1 MKKTNQNNLLLKI
14 KKISLDPIL
23 ATAWFLAI
31 LSIFFVNP
39 KKMSLQDIDF
49 RTLGILW
56 GLMVIIQGLKK
67 NSLFDMI
74 AERLLKKVT
83 YGWQLCL
90 TLILLPF
97 FSAMLI
103 TNDVALIVFVP
114 FSIMVLEK
122 CQRKDLLI
130 PVIVLQ
136 TIGANLGS
144 MLTPIGNPQNLYLY
158 GIAGLSLTAFFKI
171 TLPFTLASFVMLCL
185 SILWIPNSKQK
196 MKISRESK
204 PKVAVNGGQILIF
217 GFLFLTAILVVI
229 RVLDDKTFLIIVLVS
244 VLIIDKKLLLK
255 GDYALLMTFTG
266 FFIFVGNIGR
276 MEDVSTLI
284 EKMLY
289 HREVFTALGI
299 SQIISNVPTALLLS
313 KFTNQ
318 YCDLIIGVN
327 LGGLGTLIASM
338 ASIISYKA
346 YTNIENANR
355 KKYLLTFTLL
365 NIIFLLGQLGILYLS
380 SYLFFPIPFTSA

>member
-1 MKKTNQNNLLLKI
+1 M
-14 KKISLDPIL
+14 
-23 ATAWFLAI
+23 
-31 LSIFFVNP
+31 
-39 KKMSLQDIDF
+39 
-49 RTLGILW
+49 
-56 GLMVIIQGLKK
+56 
-67 NSLFDMI
+67 
-74 AERLLKKVT
+74 
-83 YGWQLCL
+83 
-90 TLILLPF
+90 
-97 FSAMLI
+97 
-103 TNDVALIVFVP
+103 
-114 FSIMVLEK
+114 
-122 CQRKDLLI
+122 
-130 PVIVLQ
+130 
-136 TIGANLGS
+136 
-144 MLTPIGNPQNLYLY
+144 
-158 GIAGLSLTAFFKI
+158 
-171 TLPFTLASFVMLCL
+171 
-185 SILWIPNSKQK
+185 
-196 MKISRESK
+196 
-204 PKVAVNGGQILIF
+204 
-217 GFLFLTAILVVI
+217 
-229 RVLDDKTFLIIVLVS
+229 
-244 VLIIDKKLLLK
+244 
-255 GDYALLMTFTG
+255 LMTFTG